1 MPRINQDLFER
12 LVAKLGLSQSQV
24 YKQIDAK
31 VRATHLPRH
40 LAAIAL
46 ASERG
51 INISKFA
58 SADDLAVMRQ
68 TAVNAVPAPV
78 VVQATESPRH
88 NRTRRGN
95 RMRVSR
101 SGPRRGNTVFVVHGR
116 DTWAREQVF
125 AFLRALGLRPL
136 EWSQAIRLVR
146 KGSPYVGE
154 ILEAAFREA
163 AAVVVLLTP
172 DDEARLR
179 SIFAKPGD
187 PSFERKL
194 TGQARPNVLFE
205 AGMAFGKDPNS
216 TVLIQI
222 GEVRPFS
229 DVGGRHVV
237 HLSNQPTSRQEFVT
251 KLANAGCNV
260 DTTGA
265 DWLSVG
271 EFAAQPSK
279 KTLQR
284 TSRVKRR
291 VRHRGDRRAARR

>member
-1 MPRINQDLFER
+1 MPRINRDLLDR
-12 LVAKLGLSQSQV
+12 LVARLNLGKSQV
-24 YKQIDAK
+24 YRLIDAK
-31 VRATHLPRH
+31 VRTTHLPRH

-51 INISKFA
+51 INISKYA
-58 SADDLAVMRQ
+58 SGDDLAVMRQ
-68 TAVNAVPAPV
+68 TAVSAAPV
-78 VVQATESPRH
+78 SVVVPPSESGRQP
-88 NRTRRGN
+88 RTRRG
-95 RMRVSR
+95 RMRMSR
-101 SGPRRGNTVFVVHGR
+101 SMPRRGNTVFVVHGR
-116 DTWAREQVF
+116 NTAARDEVF
-125 AFLRALGLRPL
+125 AFLRAVGLRPL

-163 AAVVVLLTP
+163 AAIVVLLTP

-179 SIFAKPGD
+179 PIFANARD
-187 PSFERKL
+187 PEFERKL

-216 TVLIQI
+216 TVLVQI

-229 DVGGRHVV
+229 DLGGRHVV
-237 HLSNQPTSRQEFVT
+237 HLSNQATSRQEFVT

-265 DWLSVG
+265 DWLNAG
-271 EFAAQPSK
+271 NFAAGLTK
-279 KTLQR
+279 KALQR
-284 TSRVKRR
+284 SSRARRMVKKK
-291 VRHRGDRRAARR
+291 GDRRTVRR